1 MSATI
6 NNNQNPYQRIIDA
19 SDEITTENTGMN
31 DIPEETENPV
41 NEEDNTGEES
51 AVNQSDSTDVID
63 TVFETAS
70 SPC

>member
-1 MSATI
+1 MSDTI

-41 NEEDNTGEES
+41 KEEDNTAEES

-63 TVFETAS
+63 TVF
-70 SPC
+70 